1 MIMYTM
7 MTMILQDWLNANF
20 KKTERRELVI
30 IKSENV
36 LTPTSLQKVSSFQ
49 NAQIKAKYVFEE
61 SSHDEGV
68 VAASKKYLNQLN
80 SQMMELHNALLDIE
94 VDGKR

>member
-61 SSHDEGV
+61 SSLDERV
-68 VAASKKYLNQLN
+68 VAASKIFEPIKL
-80 SQMMELHNALLDIE
+80 SD
-94 VDGKR
+94 DGATQCLVRHRG

>member
-1 MIMYTM
+1 MYTM

-49 NAQIKAKYVFEE
+49 NAQIKAKYAFKE
-61 SSHDEGV
+61 SSLDEWV